1 MAKGPQRSARGR
13 NAQRSRGRRRRPIWK
28 RVLGW
33 LFGLGVLAL
42 VLGAVA
48 VAILYARTDI
58 PQPNEF
64 ATSESSILYYA
75 DGETELARF
84 TGGYD
89 RESVPLTEVPDHVQ
103 KAMLAAEDRSFYENQ
118 GVSITGTGRA
128 LWRTLTTD
136 DVQGGST
143 ITQQYVKNYFL
154 TQDRTVTR
162 KVNEVLIAVKIDREL
177 SKDEILENYFNTI
190 YFGRGAYGIQTAA
203 QAYFGKDVSDLSVA
217 EGAFLAGVTNAPS
230 LFDPAYQEGNRERA
244 EARVDYIINGMV
256 EEGWLS
262 AQDAASVTFPDIQ
275 DPEGTTATTGTEGY
289 IATQVRAELVNE
301 LGIAEAD
308 IDRSGLRIVTTID
321 QQHQEAAESAVNDNL
336 PQEPDDLQVGLVATR
351 PGDGAIT
358 AMYGGAD
365 YSQQQLNTATDAHLQ
380 AGSLFK
386 VFTLIAA
393 VQDGISTES
402 VFPGPSPMEFTI
414 EGQSEPYEVN
424 NFRDAQFGPIDLRQ
438 ATANSVNTVY
448 VQLNEEIGP
457 ERTREVAEQL
467 GLPEDTP
474 GLDSALSN
482 VLGPAAPTV
491 LEMSS
496 AFSVIAAQGVAADP
510 YLVTSVT
517 SDNGVFDFERD
528 PVTDEV
534 IDPDVT
540 ADVTEA
546 MTHVITEGSGTAAGD
561 LGRPAAG
568 KSGTS
573 EDNKSAWFNGF
584 VPQLT
589 GTVGLYEGDGT
600 VSMQDIGDYDQV
612 TGGTYPALIWGDFM
626 RGALEGEPVEE
637 FPERVGVGDEL
648 EETAPPT
655 TEDEEDTT
663 TETEE
668 PTTEEP
674 TTEDP
679 TTEEPTTEDPTT
691 EEPTETE
698 DPTTEPTPTG
708 PPTEPEPPTPTQPT
722 DPPQPTGPPTGTTPP
737 QPTGPTNPG
746 QGPPTDGPP
755 GQRPPGE
762 GGPGGPGE
770 SGGPGE
776 AGGPSATG

>member
-1 MAKGPQRSARGR
+1 MLR
-13 NAQRSRGRRRRPIWK
+13 
-28 RVLGW
+28 W
-33 LFGLGVLAL
+33 LLGLGL
-42 VLGAVA
+42 LGLLLGVAA

-89 RESVPLTEVPDHVQ
+89 RESVPLSEVPDHVQ

-128 LWRTLTTD
+128 LWRTLTSD

-154 TQDRTVTR
+154 TQDRTATR

-190 YFGRGAYGIQTAA
+190 YFGRGAYGIQTAS
-203 QAYFGKDVSDLSVA
+203 QAYFDKDVSELNVA

-230 LFDPAYQEGNRERA
+230 LLDPAYQDGNRERA
-244 EARVDYIINGMV
+244 EARVGYIIDGMV

-262 AQDAASVTFPDIQ
+262 AQEAAEVSFPEIQ
-275 DPEGTTATTGTEGY
+275 DPEPTTATTGTAGY
-289 IATQVRAELVNE
+289 VATQVRSELVDE
-301 LGIAEAD
+301 LGISEAD
-308 IDRSGLRIVTTID
+308 IDRSGLRIVTTIE
-321 QQHQEAAESAVNDNL
+321 QQHQEAAVQAVRDNL
-336 PQEPDDLQVGLVATR
+336 PEEPDDLHVGLVATR

-365 YSQQQLNTATDAHLQ
+365 YGEQQLNTVTDAHLQ

-402 VFPGPSPMEFTI
+402 VFAGPSPMEFTL
-414 EGQSEPYEVN
+414 EGQEEPYEVR
-424 NFRDAQFGPIDLRQ
+424 NFRDGQFGRIDLRE
-438 ATANSVNTVY
+438 ATAHSVNTIF
-448 VQLNEEIGP
+448 VQLNDEIGP

-474 GLDSALSN
+474 GLDSSLSN

-496 AFSVIAAQGVAADP
+496 AFSVIAAQGTSAEP

-517 SDNGVFDFERD
+517 SDNGVFDYERE
-528 PVTDEV
+528 PVTAPVLDA
-534 IDPDVT
+534 DVT

-589 GTVGLYEGDGT
+589 GTVGMYEGDGT
-600 VSMQDIGDYDQV
+600 VPMQGIGDYDQI

-637 FPERVGVGDEL
+637 FPERVGLGDEV
-648 EETAPPT
+648 EQTTEPT
-655 TEDEEDTT
+655 TEETEDITSETAEPTT
-663 TETEE
+663 TEPT
-668 PTTEEP
+668 TTEEP
-674 TTEDP
+674 TT
-679 TTEEPTTEDPTT
+679 TT

-698 DPTTEPTPTG
+698 DPTTTDPTPTD
-708 PPTEPEPPTPTQPT
+708 PPTETGPPEPTEPPEPTNPPTET
-722 DPPQPTGPPTGTTPP
+722 TAPQPTGPGEPGDPTAP
-737 QPTGPTNPG
+737 
-746 QGPPTDGPP
+746 DGP
-755 GQRPPGE
+755 
-762 GGPGGPGE
+762 
-770 SGGPGE
+770 SK
-776 AGGPSATG
+776 TG